1 VLARHSLAHPLE
13 RVALSPSLLASFL
26 SYEGSGA
33 AIKRVAYLLAQ
44 IPKAFVLVGEA
55 QKPVRDFVSVGR
67 RLQIGDYPEDAGL
80 L

>member
-1 VLARHSLAHPLE
+1 MLARHSLAHPLE
-13 RVALSPSLLASFL
+13 RVALIPSLLVIFVNH
-26 SYEGSGA
+26 EGYDA
-33 AIKRVAYLLAQ
+33 AIERVAYLLAQ
-44 IPKAFVLVGEA
+44 IPKAFALVGEA

>member
-1 VLARHSLAHPLE
+1 VLARHSLVHPLE
-13 RVALSPSLLASFL
+13 RIGLSPSLLVIFGNH
-26 SYEGSGA
+26 EGSGA
-33 AIKRVAYLLAQ
+33 AIERVAYLLAQ

>member
-1 VLARHSLAHPLE
+1 VLN
-13 RVALSPSLLASFL
+13 PSLLASFL

-33 AIKRVAYLLAQ
+33 AIERVAYLLAQ